1 MISFMISVVPP
12 KPCRIADTTLEQRL
26 AISSGNTPV
35 PARRAGGRTGLERGL
50 DDGDDEL
57 HGLRVYD
64 NVPAEQYAADDLPGV
79 PDSVLR
85 VGGYE
90 RHLSMMVG
98 STVTG
103 G

>member
-1 MISFMISVVPP
+1 MRLGVENKRSSQPVSPSPP
-12 KPCRIADTTLEQRL
+12 VSCKQLSL
-26 AISSGNTPV
+26 
-35 PARRAGGRTGLERGL
+35 
-50 DDGDDEL
+50 
-57 HGLRVYD
+57 
-64 NVPAEQYAADDLPGV
+64 VPAEQHAADDLPGV

>member
-1 MISFMISVVPP
+1 MIPP
-12 KPCRIADTTLEQRL
+12 I
-26 AISSGNTPV
+26 
-35 PARRAGGRTGLERGL
+35 RAWLPGGA
-50 DDGDDEL
+50 
-57 HGLRVYD
+57 V
-64 NVPAEQYAADDLPGV
+64 AADDLPGV